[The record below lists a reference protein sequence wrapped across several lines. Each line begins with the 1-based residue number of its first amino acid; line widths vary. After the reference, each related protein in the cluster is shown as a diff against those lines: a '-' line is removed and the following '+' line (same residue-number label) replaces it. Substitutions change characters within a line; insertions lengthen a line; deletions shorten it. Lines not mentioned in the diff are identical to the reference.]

1 MGALELSRLRLSL
14 THAFASTEP
23 KQLHIVRLKYSY
35 LCVVEKTESSVGVKQ
50 NDQPDFCP
58 KSGCQSEN

>member
-14 THAFASTEP
+14 THAFASTKP
-23 KQLHIVRLKYSY
+23 KLHIVRLKYSY

-50 NDQPDFCP
+50 NDQSDFCP
-58 KSGCQSEN
+58 KSECQSEN